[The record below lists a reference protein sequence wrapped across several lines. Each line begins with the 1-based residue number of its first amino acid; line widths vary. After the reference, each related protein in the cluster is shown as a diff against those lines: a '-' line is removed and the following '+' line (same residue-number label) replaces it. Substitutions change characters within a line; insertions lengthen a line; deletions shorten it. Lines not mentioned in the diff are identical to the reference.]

1 MEIEF
6 KFLIPE
12 HRLEGVEAALQQGP
26 FTACRMEAH
35 YFDTPE
41 GDLARHGIA
50 WRVRNEGGAWVQTV
64 KTLGD
69 GPLARGEHNAP
80 VPRPADPAGIPRPD
94 PVLHAG
100 STAGR
105 QLAKVLAGARAAPV
119 ATYGTEFERVARDI
133 PLPGGAME
141 VALDVGRVVA
151 RRGGADEVSE
161 PLCELELELK
171 QGSVPALVAAA
182 TQWARTHGLVLS
194 TLSKAER
201 GERLRAGQAAGP
213 AAKAGPV
220 RAPKGHLPAGQDL
233 QRAVV
238 AHCLEQILANASE
251 IAHGHADDRHIHQL
265 RVGLRRLRTALREF
279 DRVAPGRFDP
289 AWQAPLRTAFRRLG
303 TLRDG
308 GHVLERIGEA
318 LRQAGTPAVDTGGSP
333 SESPQHIVADAAFQ
347 STLVALMGFAA
358 TPGRPPQARS
368 SEERGLDA
376 DATRRALRKALRKL
390 HRGIAE
396 DAASFGSLPAE
407 RRHGVRKRVKRL
419 RYLAEFL
426 APALKGGGKDF
437 LRHLEPAQDALGRLN
452 DEQVAEARYRQLAA
466 KHPKAWFAVGWLA
479 ARREPLL
486 AECER
491 ALGRLKEGPEVRKG
505 GFRQTGDGVRME
517 R

>member
-6 KFLIPE
+6 KFLIPA

-26 FTACRMEAH
+26 FTARRMEAH
-35 YFDTPE
+35 YFDTPG

-50 WRVRNEGGAWVQTV
+50 WRVRNEGGTWVQTV

-80 VPRPADPAGIPRPD
+80 VPRPAEPAGIPRPD
-94 PVLHAG
+94 PALHAG
-100 STAGR
+100 SAAGK
-105 QLAKVLAGARAAPV
+105 QLAKVLAGARDAPV

-151 RRGGADEVSE
+151 RRGSADEVSE

-201 GERLRAGQAAGP
+201 GERLRAGQTAGP
-213 AAKAGPV
+213 AVKAGAMRV
-220 RAPKGHLPAGQDL
+220 PKGHLPAGHDL
-233 QRAVV
+233 QRIVV
-238 AHCLEQILANASE
+238 AHCLEQILANASV
-251 IAHGHADDRHIHQL
+251 IAHGHGGEKHLHQL

-289 AWQAPLRTAFRRLG
+289 AWQEPLRSAFSRLG
-303 TLRDG
+303 ALRDG
-308 GHVLERIGEA
+308 GHVLEQIGEA
-318 LRQAGTPAVDTGGSP
+318 LRQAGAPAVDTRGTP
-333 SESPQHIVADAAFQ
+333 TESPQHIVADAAFQ
-347 STLVALMGFAA
+347 STLIALMGFAA
-358 TPGRPPQARS
+358 TPGQPLQARS

-396 DAASFGSLPAE
+396 DAASFASLLAE
-407 RRHGVRKRVKRL
+407 RRHGVRKRIKRL

-426 APALKGGGKDF
+426 APALKGSGKDF
-437 LRHLEPAQDALGRLN
+437 LRDLEPAQDALGRLN
-452 DEQVAEARYRQLAA
+452 DEQVAQARYRQLAA

-491 ALGRLKEGPEVRKG
+491 ALRRLTEGPEVRKG
-505 GFRQTGDGVRME
+505 GFR
-517 R
+517 